1 MKLKYQKIA
10 VILMICSIFSIT
22 AVGNVFA
29 ATSTTT
35 TNPDITT
42 GLTAVT
48 STTLATK
55 IVTIAV
61 SIGALAG
68 GVAAIVLV
76 VLGFKLKSGN
86 ERARAETI
94 EQIKYVF
101 IGLGVV
107 GLAIAIVGFFT
118 SIIKVA

>member
-1 MKLKYQKIA
+1 MKFKYNKIL
-10 VILMICSIFSIT
+10 VILMICSIFSVF
-22 AVGNVFA
+22 AVGNVYA
-29 ATSTTT
+29 AT

-42 GLTAVT
+42 GLSAVT
-48 STTLATK
+48 SATLATK

-61 SIGALAG
+61 NIGALAG
-68 GVAAIVLV
+68 GVAAIALV

-118 SIIKVA
+118 SIIKVT